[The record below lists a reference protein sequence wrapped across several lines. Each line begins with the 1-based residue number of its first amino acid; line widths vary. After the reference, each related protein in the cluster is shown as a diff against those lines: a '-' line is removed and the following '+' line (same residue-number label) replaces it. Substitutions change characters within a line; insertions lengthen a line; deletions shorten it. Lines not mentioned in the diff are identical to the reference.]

1 MKGPLSIQSEEN
13 RDVARH
19 CSIGIE
25 PRISAE
31 CITLLHTQRARALVA
46 KAEADALLTLTKKF
60 QLDVDDIENILNSL
74 VQLDVINARATFG
87 ISFGGSNPQIF
98 LPDRNNSSSAESF
111 LTRNDNSN
119 GPLPNNREWV
129 LYLPKCFFKRRNLT
143 LGVAALDKAQ
153 PQPVPVDSLVS
164 NKTVL

>member
-1 MKGPLSIQSEEN
+1 MILLPLQKKKCKDDIVSRPFDGITLF
-13 RDVARH
+13 
-19 CSIGIE
+19 IGVIKFH
-25 PRISAE
+25 RFNIVISAVPLNDE
-31 CITLLHTQRARALVA
+31 LQRARALVA

-74 VQLDVINARATFG
+74 VQLDINARATFG

-143 LGVAALDKAQ
+143 LGVR
-153 PQPVPVDSLVS
+153 
-164 NKTVL
+164 